1 MAKYEV
7 IIIGGGPAG
16 LTAGLYSARAGLKT
30 ILLERGMFGGQLV
43 NAHKV
48 ENYPGFPDGISGFDL
63 VSLMHKQAIKYGLE
77 IINAEATGLKTG
89 KPHNV
94 LTADGE
100 FEANTVIIAAG
111 SEYIKLGIDNEKK
124 FVGRG
129 VSYCAT
135 CDGAF
140 FKDRDVAVVGGG
152 DTAITDA
159 LELTQH
165 ASKIYVIHRRDQLR
179 ASQILQQQA
188 LAHPKLKF
196 VWNSVVEDI
205 NGEAMVKELKL
216 KNVKTSE
223 ISIIPVSGVFV
234 AIGVKPN
241 SQKFADVVKIDETGN
256 IMVDPLMTT
265 SVAGIYAIGD
275 IRQNSPRQ
283 VATAVGDGTTAAI
296 AAVKYIRERI

>member
-1 MAKYEV
+1 MAKHEV

-30 ILLERGMFGGQLV
+30 ILLERGMFGGQIV

-48 ENYPGFPDGISGFDL
+48 ENYPGFPEGISGFDL

-77 IINAEATGLKTG
+77 IINIEATGLKAG

-94 LTADGE
+94 LTANNAL
-100 FEANTVIIAAG
+100 EADTVIIAAG
-111 SEYIKLGIDNEKK
+111 SEYTKLGIDSEKK

-140 FKDRDVAVVGGG
+140 FKNRDVAVVGGG
-152 DTAITDA
+152 DTAITDS

-165 ASKIYVIHRRDQLR
+165 ASKIYIIHRRDQLR
-179 ASQILQQQA
+179 ASQILQQRA
-188 LAHPKLKF
+188 FAHDKLKF
-196 VWNSVVEDI
+196 IWDSVVEDI
-205 NGEAMVKELKL
+205 NGDAMVKELKL
-216 KNVKTSE
+216 KNVKTNEVSTV
-223 ISIIPVSGVFV
+223 PVAGVFV

-241 SQKFADVVKIDETGN
+241 SQKFAGLVKIDETGN
-256 IMVDPLMTT
+256 IIVDPFMTT
-265 SVAGIYAIGD
+265 SIPGIYAIGD

-296 AAVKYIRERI
+296 AAFKYIREQS

>member
-30 ILLERGMFGGQLV
+30 ILLERGMFGGQIV

-77 IINAEATGLKTG
+77 IINAEATGLITG

-100 FEANTVIIAAG
+100 FAANTVIIAAG

-223 ISIIPVSGVFV
+223 ISTIPVSGVFV

-256 IMVDPLMTT
+256 IMVDPLMAT

-296 AAVKYIRERI
+296 AAFKYIRERI